1 MSEDSNSTPN
11 SSKGGRDLPKMIVIG
26 ALVLFVLFA
35 AYKLL
40 ATKQVDGAA
49 APASAA
55 QTNNAVKLFSYEAQ
69 ETIGD
74 KAAANLLF
82 NEPLVAKS
90 CPLNKCTSAV
100 AIKGVEQQ
108 PVPMRGLNVFT
119 ITPEGQLV
127 LLRVLDHCSDQK
139 VFQTTEPLAKLVERA
154 TGASAVFLL
163 VEDTANCDFATGKKE
178 GVEAWMQGYQLDK
191 LPKLGIRN
199 SYFAVID
206 AKAKKAVWEAA
217 SNDTIVFDTSK
228 P

>member
-1 MSEDSNSTPN
+1 MSEDSNSTQN
-11 SSKGGRDLPKMIVIG
+11 NGKAGRDLPKMIVIG
-26 ALVLFVLFA
+26 ALVLFVLFS
-35 AYKLL
+35 AYKLFG
-40 ATKQVDGAA
+40 AKQASTTA
-49 APASAA
+49 APE
-55 QTNNAVKLFSYEAQ
+55 VKAGSPQQLFSYAEQ
-69 ETIGD
+69 ETVGD
-74 KAAANLLF
+74 KAAANQLF
-82 NEPLVAKS
+82 AAAMVAKS
-90 CPLNKCTSAV
+90 CPLGKCSSAV
-100 AIKGVEQQ
+100 AFKGVEQQ
-108 PVPMRGLNVFT
+108 PAPMRGLNVFT

-139 VFQTTEPLAKLVERA
+139 VYQATEPLAKLVERA

-178 GVEAWMQGYQLDK
+178 GIEAWMQGYQLDK